1 MNIDELLDMH
11 KACSILL
18 RRYEKE
24 VNLTVQDSNRVLQ
37 ENDAYKKYHSLLKQ
51 YNKIMDMMEEKIVN
65 YEFN

>member
-1 MNIDELLDMH
+1 MNIDELLDMY

-37 ENDAYKKYHSLLKQ
+37 ENDVYKKYHSLLKQ

-65 YEFN
+65 HEFN